1 MEEGS
6 NFTNTSRV
14 EIEFALD
21 SVVCLKVYPELKGII
36 KDVEVSLRSGVVTYI
51 VGFADKEERRFAS
64 ELELVSASNPQDI
77 NLSKLLAS
85 GYEA

>member
-6 NFTNTSRV
+6 NFTNISRV
-14 EIEFALD
+14 VIEFALD
-21 SVVCLKVYPELKGII
+21 SVVCLKVYPELRGII

-51 VGFADKEERRFAS
+51 VGFADKEERRFGS
-64 ELELVSASNPQDI
+64 ELELVSMTV
-77 NLSKLLAS
+77 SKELDLTNILKQ